1 MEEVRLLPSLYAAR
15 TDADGKV
22 AFEEDAQAPGIIG
35 SIGELRVQEVLDES
49 IILHLLGIPLCI
61 LQERATVIDR
71 ELFPLREARR
81 AVGVTQ
87 MTEDAVWLEPF
98 GIL

>member
-1 MEEVRLLPSLYAAR
+1 MEEMRLLPSLDAAR
-15 TDADGKV
+15 ADADWKV
-22 AFEEDAQAPGIIG
+22 AFEEDAKAPGIIG
-35 SIGELRVQEVLDES
+35 SIGELRMQKVLDKS
-49 IILHLLGIPLCI
+49 IILHFLGIPLCI
-61 LQERATVIDR
+61 LQGGTSVIDGK
-71 ELFPLREARR
+71 LFPLREARR